1 MSEPACEQASDLVDT
16 KSMQNCA
23 TVKFTVIIPTRNRPE
38 DLQTALAS
46 VFRQSFDD
54 FDVVV
59 IDDGSDAPHQDVI
72 ASQVRCFGGRVSLL
86 RLPQVP
92 RGHGPA
98 YARNCG
104 VAHAKGDYVCFL
116 DDDDV
121 WTDPDFLA
129 RVADV
134 AIRAPRPLDLHL
146 TDQVAY
152 RAGERLD
159 RIIWTEDLKPIVQQ
173 ALQPD
178 AAGAYEVTADLLL
191 RSHGF
196 CHLNTT
202 VARRAFFLELGGFDE
217 NLRYEEDRDFYLRA
231 IDAAGLIKYSPIVT
245 SRHNVPNPSLHGSVS
260 TKTSDISRR
269 IYQLRLLDKAILFS
283 RQPRLRAY
291 GKRHKVHTLK
301 QLAEDLWR
309 RGDSRAAVF
318 YARQALGA
326 DVTLKWLAFCIW
338 ISSRAL
344 IRRLPSASLRF
355 HNAKSFGSLSAN
367 RDTRALELHAVK
379 PISKK
384 LMLFRC
390 DSPDAFSAA
399 TSSLADKRSSPS

>member
-1 MSEPACEQASDLVDT
+1 MSEPAREQASDLVDA

-38 DLQTALAS
+38 DLHTALAS
-46 VFRQSFDD
+46 VFRQSIDD

-72 ASQVRCFGGRVSLL
+72 ASQVRCFGERVSLL

-98 YARNCG
+98 YARNYG
-104 VAHAKGDYVCFL
+104 VAHATGDYVCFL

-152 RAGERLD
+152 RAGERLE

-231 IDAAGLIKYSPIVT
+231 IDAARLIKYSPVVT
-245 SRHNVPNPSLHGSVS
+245 ARHNVPNPSLQGSVS
-260 TKTSDISRR
+260 TTTGDIARRVSR
-269 IYQLRLLDKAILFS
+269 LRLFDKAILFS
-283 RQPRLRAY
+283 RHPKLRAY
-291 GKRHKVHTLK
+291 GERHKVHTLK
-301 QLAEDLWR
+301 HLAETLWR
-309 RGDSRAAVF
+309 QGDRRAAVF
-318 YARQALGA
+318 YARQALGV
-326 DVTLKWLAFCIW
+326 DVTLKWLAFCFW
-338 ISSRAL
+338 MSGCTFLA
-344 IRRLPSASLRF
+344 RLRSDWLGVARNELVVDRQC
-355 HNAKSFGSLSAN
+355 KSFKNSQ
-367 RDTRALELHAVK
+367 
-379 PISKK
+379 
-384 LMLFRC
+384 
-390 DSPDAFSAA
+390 
-399 TSSLADKRSSPS
+399 